1 LVGPQK
7 PRVGFRSSWVVTA
20 SGLGIYA
27 RRKERWLGA
36 WREDSEGAASDRST
50 VPSWSIGGLVVT
62 NAPGDQLTLSRLD
75 EGSRRMLPIGSP
87 TASQMAPRQPDLE
100 HPMVTR
106 GELLTA
112 GRGTGG
118 RSAGYTSTVSEE
130 TVESAEWRAVG
141 AQTTVGGRARR
152 RPRAERWLGLAP
164 QLCVGIGG
172 QYGSGGGASERPART
187 EWRLA
192 GVLQGD
198 QRARRAAGRVEEAGE
213 LHGRQRPRP
222 PQRRKQDNA
231 SGGGGVVVSRWWGC
245 GQHTRVERHGLLS
258 VIASPRRC

>member
-1 LVGPQK
+1 MYPFPLCVICMTLAVPYSPPHLATYGK
-7 PRVGFRSSWVVTA
+7 PSFINSADGRTYGSSKTP
-20 SGLGIYA
+20 
-27 RRKERWLGA
+27 GA
-36 WREDSEGAASDRST
+36 PAEG
-50 VPSWSIGGLVVT
+50 GGKIFL
-62 NAPGDQLTLSRLD
+62 L
-75 EGSRRMLPIGSP
+75 GSRRMLPIGSP

-187 EWRLA
+187 EYRS
-192 GVLQGD
+192 
-198 QRARRAAGRVEEAGE
+198 
-213 LHGRQRPRP
+213 P
-222 PQRRKQDNA
+222 
-231 SGGGGVVVSRWWGC
+231 GGG
-245 GQHTRVERHGLLS
+245 L
-258 VIASPRRC
+258 